1 MKGGGMLRK
10 NYSKTGRLCRVTF
23 DIPPEAD
30 IKTASVC
37 GEFNEWNKTAHPMKQ
52 RKDGRFSTTIS
63 LAAGRPYRFKYLLNG
78 NQWKNDVDADDYVPN
93 EFGTQDSLVR
103 V

>member
-1 MKGGGMLRK
+1 
-10 NYSKTGRLCRVTF
+10 
-23 DIPPEAD
+23 
-30 IKTASVC
+30 
-37 GEFNEWNKTAHPMKQ
+37 MKQ